1 MILSFYL
8 GHIDRFVDCSTF
20 SVVVVVVVGEIFVG
34 FQDCGKASVLLLEL
48 LCIQFR
54 DLQDQHL
61 KKKKNQIKL
70 KTGVHVHVCM

>member
-1 MILSFYL
+1 MYL

-20 SVVVVVVVGEIFVG
+20 SVVVVVGEIFVG
-34 FQDCGKASVLLLEL
+34 SQECVIASVLLLEL

-61 KKKKNQIKL
+61 K
-70 KTGVHVHVCM
+70 G